1 MTTTELNRA
10 VAHRTGETPDRI
22 ARHGFQL
29 IGEGGRSSIDPQ
41 SDPQADPES
50 FCIDWDAAD
59 ATRYA
64 DCHIDPFPPLSK
76 RTAIA

>member
-10 VAHRTGETPDRI
+10 VARRTGETPDRI

-29 IGEGGRSSIDPQ
+29 IGEGGRYPA
-41 SDPQADPES
+41 DPQADPES
-50 FCIDWDAAD
+50 FCVDWDAAD
-59 ATRYA
+59 AARYA
-64 DCHIDPFPPLSK
+64 DCHVDPFPPLSK